1 MPNRILFSANGN
13 ATDFYN
19 SLNTQDRNSLD
30 EALEYI
36 RDFPFE
42 HGDTIERRLMP
53 PVTIYLFRD
62 DYWRISYS
70 LSFQPTEPF
79 VVDINIF
86 AIARA

>member
-1 MPNRILFSANGN
+1 MPNRILFSVNGN

-19 SLNTQDRNSLD
+19 SLNTQERNSLD

-42 HGDTIERRLMP
+42 HGDTVIRRIRP
-53 PVTIYLFRD
+53 PVVIYLFRD

-70 LSFQPTEPF
+70 LSTHPTEPIS
-79 VVDINIF
+79 VDISIF
-86 AIARA
+86 AIAYA

>member
-1 MPNRILFSANGN
+1 MPNRILFSVNGN

-19 SLNTQDRNSLD
+19 SLNTQERNSLD

-36 RDFPFE
+36 QDFPFE
-42 HGDTIERRLMP
+42 HGDTIEKRFMP

-62 DYWRISYS
+62 DCWRISYS
-70 LSFQPTEPF
+70 LSFHPTESIG
-79 VVDINIF
+79 VDISIF

>member
-1 MPNRILFSANGN
+1 MPNRILFSVNGN

-19 SLNTQDRNSLD
+19 SLNTQDRNCLD

-42 HGDTIERRLMP
+42 HGETVQRRYMP

-62 DYWRISYS
+62 DRWRISYS
-70 LSFQPTEPF
+70 LSSHPTEPLR
-79 VVDINIF
+79 VDISIF